1 MVDYVQENFN
11 NCFKKGTF
19 PKDFKKAVVLQPHK
33 KYCETEKSNYRSI
46 NILPNLSKNYERLL
60 YDQMYTHFSHF
71 PLNINVAFVRDTV
84 PNTAS

>member
-1 MVDYVQENFN
+1 MYKKTSIIV
-11 NCFKKGTF
+11 FKKVPSLKTLKRLWF
-19 PKDFKKAVVLQPHK
+19 FQPHK
-33 KYCETEKSNYRSI
+33 KYCETEKSNYRPI

-60 YDQMYTHFSHF
+60 YDQMYTHFSNF